1 LGGNYII
8 VNNITKEVKGTA
20 ASTYGYRGT
29 KEIKVIPRKISTNTD
44 NGSTYEVDSWFN
56 FNSNDIYSAISA
68 RFPRFHALIKKAGL
82 SQDKLFK
89 YSFMSDNQNYTV
101 FAPSDSVLNVTNLD
115 NLTQKELQDFIMLH
129 FVQGEMI
136 FTDGNKAAGYY
147 ETARID
153 ESSTAYITNNTSI
166 RIIPGIDKITIPS
179 KNGSPDVV
187 VYESD
192 KANIITAR
200 NLSTTGQEA
209 YAMVVSNGVVHE
221 IKSVL
226 RFGTVDNK

>member
-1 LGGNYII
+1 
-8 VNNITKEVKGTA
+8 
-20 ASTYGYRGT
+20 
-29 KEIKVIPRKISTNTD
+29 
-44 NGSTYEVDSWFN
+44 
-56 FNSNDIYSAISA
+56 
-68 RFPRFHALIKKAGL
+68 
-82 SQDKLFK
+82 
-89 YSFMSDNQNYTV
+89 
-101 FAPSDSVLNVTNLD
+101 LNVTNLD